1 MQQSRACP
9 EWPHYLL
16 NFESTDEHLPLI
28 LSLLRL
34 YNNTP
39 TTMSLFTHGDTDA
52 PNKKSTYPQQL
63 LTGTELVDCLLVTF
77 KSGPGFASL
86 PSKGPT
92 LSRAVVFRTR
102 CGTHDVEVARWFN
115 WLLQKTSALCNVFVG
130 GQRAIRVYPLGRNM
144 RAALQ
149 TDPVQ
154 LPTNC
159 FKGLSQMDREAKS
172 LACRKVVIMRRRN
185 TPNRDWVAPRHAT
198 GPTSV
203 GAYSVELINEECD
216 RYIVGTEQFAS
227 KDKATA
233 EERSKVLLAA
243 HAISQAKKAV
253 ARAPIDLKQ
262 AQSFIDAAT
271 ELEAEAATAKLEAFL
286 RGQSKGWEEACN
298 VIPRIADALENPKQ
312 AAYECVDNKG
322 FVEYDDADHTLP
334 NWQPLEAWMDLEQD
348 RERRYCKRTTAIHGR
363 GAWRNTDSALAE
375 Y

>member
-92 LSRAVVFRTR
+92 LSRAVVFCTR
-102 CGTHDVEVARWFN
+102 CDTHDVEVARWFN

-227 KDKATA
+227 KDKAMA

-253 ARAPIDLKQ
+253 ARAAVDLKQ
-262 AQSFIDAAT
+262 ARS
-271 ELEAEAATAKLEAFL
+271 L
-286 RGQSKGWEEACN
+286 GQG
-298 VIPRIADALENPKQ
+298 
-312 AAYECVDNKG
+312 
-322 FVEYDDADHTLP
+322 
-334 NWQPLEAWMDLEQD
+334 
-348 RERRYCKRTTAIHGR
+348 
-363 GAWRNTDSALAE
+363 
-375 Y
+375 